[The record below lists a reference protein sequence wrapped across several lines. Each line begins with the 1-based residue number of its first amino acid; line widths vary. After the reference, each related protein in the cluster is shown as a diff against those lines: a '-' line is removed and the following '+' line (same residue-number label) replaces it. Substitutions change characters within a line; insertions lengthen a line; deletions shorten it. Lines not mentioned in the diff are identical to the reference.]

1 MRDAPILPT
10 PSQIHCGQTAE
21 ALAHIEKVVVDGLN
35 HGFFDYTITC
45 QIVKGGAR
53 QLVVR
58 AGKSYQFNIR
68 QEELPR

>member
-1 MRDAPILPT
+1 MRDVPISPT
-10 PSQIHCGQTAE
+10 SPQAHRGQTAE
-21 ALAHIEKVVVDGLN
+21 ALAHIEKVVIDGLN

-45 QIVKGGAR
+45 QIVKGGTR

-58 AGKSYQFNIR
+58 AGKSHQFNIR